1 MGGFNTDLESG
12 DQPRPWRRSRVE
24 TSLSPQPLTRPCAC
38 TQPFLGGCGLFPDT
52 PRRKRTQKVPLSG
65 GPTLSESSQGH

>member
-24 TSLSPQPLTRPCAC
+24 TSPSPQPLTRPCAC

-52 PRRKRTQKVPLSG
+52 PQEKVHPESAPEW
-65 GPTLSESSQGH
+65 GPYSH